1 MNQEKIKVLQLLED
15 GKINSTEAMELL
27 NTLENSRE
35 DNRPIKTTSS
45 SKDRT
50 LRVRVDG
57 NKTKVNVN
65 IPLNLVRVASQIAGL
80 GMQWIPDEAREQ
92 MKKQGIDLTKIDFNE
107 LMQLIDQGLSDGRL
121 VDLVTEDEKEGKMKV
136 EVYVE

>member
-1 MNQEKIKVLQLLED
+1 MNQEMNKVLQLLED
-15 GKINSTEAMELL
+15 GKINSAEAMELL
-27 NTLENSRE
+27 NTLESSRE
-35 DNRPIKTTSS
+35 DNQPIKTKSNG
-45 SKDRT
+45 KDRS
-50 LRVRVDG
+50 LRVRVDS

-65 IPLNLVRVASQIAGL
+65 IPLNLIRVASQIAGL
-80 GMQWIPDEAREQ
+80 GMQWIPDEAHEQ

-121 VDLVTEDEKEGKMKV
+121 VDVEAEDEKDGKTKV

>member
-15 GKINSTEAMELL
+15 GKINSAEAMELL
-27 NTLENSRE
+27 NTLESSRE
-35 DNRPIKTTSS
+35 DNQPIKATSS
-45 SKDRT
+45 SKDRS
-50 LRVRVDG
+50 LHVRVNG

-65 IPLNLVRVASQIAGL
+65 IPLNLIRVASQIAGL
-80 GMQWIPDEAREQ
+80 GMQWIPDEAHEQ

-121 VDLVTEDEKEGKMKV
+121 VDVETEDEEEGKMKV